1 MVNNKFSE
9 NLFTL
14 KKNMS
19 FVWTLIDAFLFTEIV
34 IVLLL
39 VLPVASA
46 TRWNRFF
53 KSKFLA
59 MLAQQAQIYIF
70 ILIGVLVLFLLEAI
84 REITKFSKQE
94 LGEEAQLDMKMQH
107 SMRLFRAQRNFY
119 ISGFA
124 IFLVLVIKR
133 LISLISQQ
141 AQLLAQSEA
150 SLKQAQS
157 ASTAVRNIM
166 NENTKVEKAK
176 EAVEDKNVKEKYHKR
191 TKMSL
196 VWTLI
201 AGFLYAEIA
210 LVLLLVLPIAS
221 PYKWN
226 RFFKSKFLAMLA
238 QQAHLYFF
246 LIMGV
251 LVLFLLD
258 AIREMRKYSHHD
270 HSSDVHLNVEMQ
282 HSMRLFRAQR
292 NFYIS
297 GFAIF
302 LVLVIRRLVTL
313 ISAQAN
319 LLAQSE
325 ASLKQAQSASAA
337 VKSLMAEKTTE
348 KAKEATEDSTL
359 GEISQLKERIHELT
373 SELNREK
380 KDKEALK
387 SQAESLNKEYDR
399 LTEEF
404 SKLQKKIT
412 ISGATEGGKGNSKD
426 D

>member
-1 MVNNKFSE
+1 
-9 NLFTL
+9 
-14 KKNMS
+14 
-19 FVWTLIDAFLFTEIV
+19 
-34 IVLLL
+34 
-39 VLPVASA
+39 
-46 TRWNRFF
+46 
-53 KSKFLA
+53 
-59 MLAQQAQIYIF
+59 
-70 ILIGVLVLFLLEAI
+70 
-84 REITKFSKQE
+84 
-94 LGEEAQLDMKMQH
+94 
-107 SMRLFRAQRNFY
+107 
-119 ISGFA
+119 
-124 IFLVLVIKR
+124 
-133 LISLISQQ
+133 
-141 AQLLAQSEA
+141 
-150 SLKQAQS
+150 
-157 ASTAVRNIM
+157 
-166 NENTKVEKAK
+166 
-176 EAVEDKNVKEKYHKR
+176 
-191 TKMSL
+191 MSL

-210 LVLLLVLPIAS
+210 VVLLLVLPVAS

-226 RFFKSKFLAMLA
+226 RFFKSKFLAMLS

-270 HSSDVHLNVEMQ
+270 STSDVHLNVEMQ

-348 KAKEATEDSTL
+348 KAKEATEDKTL
-359 GEISQLKERIHELT
+359 GEVCFYIRNIKVCEFLILLQ
-373 SELNREK
+373 EK
-380 KDKEALK
+380 ICK
-387 SQAESLNKEYDR
+387 YV
-399 LTEEF
+399 
-404 SKLQKKIT
+404 
-412 ISGATEGGKGNSKD
+412 
-426 D
+426 